1 MDAEIFDALEK
12 RVERLLQLYTALKQ
26 ENESLL
32 SENNRLMSERNSF
45 KERIDAILAKLEGV

>member
-1 MDAEIFDALEK
+1 MDAEIFDALER

-26 ENESLL
+26 ENESLH
-32 SENNRLMSERNSF
+32 SENNRLVSERNSF